1 MALTEELIELQAD
14 VTVLYFKAHGYH
26 WNVEGPDFGQY
37 HSLFQEIYE
46 DIYSSIDPIAE
57 NIRKLGE
64 YAPFKLD
71 TLIKL
76 TSLSDSKVDTN
87 PKAMAKDLLKNNEQV
102 VGKLKSVFDTANEA
116 NEQGIANFIAERLSA
131 HGKYRWQL
139 TSYLKTERA

>member
-1 MALTEELIELQAD
+1 MALTDELAELQAD

-37 HSLFQEIYE
+37 HELFESIYS
-46 DIYSSIDPIAE
+46 DVYSSIDPIAE
-57 NIRKLGE
+57 NIRKLDE
-64 YAPFKLD
+64 YAPFKLG

-87 PKAMAKDLLKNNEQV
+87 PKAMARDLLKSNEQV

-116 NEQGIANFIAERLSA
+116 NEQGIANFIAERIDLHQKWS
-131 HGKYRWQL
+131 WQL
-139 TSYLKTERA
+139 KASTK

>member
-1 MALTEELIELQAD
+1 MALTDELSELQAD

-26 WNVEGPDFGQY
+26 WNVEGSDFGQY

-116 NEQGIANFIAERLSA
+116 NEQGIANFIAERIDLHQKWS
-131 HGKYRWQL
+131 WQL
-139 TSYLKTERA
+139 KASTK

>member
-1 MALTEELIELQAD
+1 MALTDELAELQAD

-26 WNVEGPDFGQY
+26 WNVEGEDFGQY
-37 HSLFQEIYE
+37 HELFETIYE

-87 PKAMAKDLLKNNEQV
+87 PKAMAKDLLKSNEQV

-116 NEQGIANFIAERLSA
+116 NEQGIANFIAERIDLHQKWS
-131 HGKYRWQL
+131 WQL
-139 TSYLKTERA
+139 KASTK

>member
-1 MALTEELIELQAD
+1 MSLTDELSELQAD

-26 WNVEGPDFGQY
+26 WNVEGSDFGQY

-87 PKAMAKDLLKNNEQV
+87 PKAMAKDLLKSNEQV
-102 VGKLKSVFDTANEA
+102 VGKLKSVFDTANSD
-116 NEQGIANFIAERLSA
+116 NEQGIANFIAERIDMHQKWS
-131 HGKYRWQL
+131 WQL
-139 TSYLKTERA
+139 KASTK

>member
-1 MALTEELIELQAD
+1 MALTDELAELQAD

-26 WNVEGPDFGQY
+26 WNVEGEDFGQY
-37 HSLFQEIYE
+37 HELFETIYE

-76 TSLSDSKVDTN
+76 TSLPNSTVDTN
-87 PKAMAKDLLKNNEQV
+87 PKAMAKDLLKSNEQV

-116 NEQGIANFIAERLSA
+116 NEQGIANFIAERIDLHQKWS
-131 HGKYRWQL
+131 WQL
-139 TSYLKTERA
+139 KASTK

>member
-1 MALTEELIELQAD
+1 MALTDELAELQAD

-26 WNVEGPDFGQY
+26 WNVEGEDFGQY
-37 HSLFQEIYE
+37 HELFETIYE

-87 PKAMAKDLLKNNEQV
+87 PKAMAKDLLKSNEQV

-116 NEQGIANFIAERLSA
+116 NEQGVANFIAERIDLHQKWS
-131 HGKYRWQL
+131 WQL
-139 TSYLKTERA
+139 RASTK

>member
-1 MALTEELIELQAD
+1 MALTDELAELQAD

-26 WNVEGPDFGQY
+26 WNVEGEDFGQY
-37 HSLFQEIYE
+37 HELFETIYE

-116 NEQGIANFIAERLSA
+116 NEQGIANFIAERIDLHQKWS
-131 HGKYRWQL
+131 WQL
-139 TSYLKTERA
+139 KASTK

>member
-1 MALTEELIELQAD
+1 MSLTDELSELQAD
-14 VTVLYFKAHGYH
+14 VTVLYFTAHGYH
-26 WNVEGPDFGQY
+26 WNVEGSDFGQY
-37 HSLFQEIYE
+37 HSLFKKIYK

-87 PKAMAKDLLKNNEQV
+87 PKAMAKDLLKSNEQV

-116 NEQGIANFIAERLSA
+116 NEQGIANFIAERIDLHQKWS
-131 HGKYRWQL
+131 WQL
-139 TSYLKTERA
+139 KASTK

>member
-1 MALTEELIELQAD
+1 MKLTDELAELQAD

-26 WNVEGPDFGQY
+26 WNVEGEDFGQY

-71 TLIKL
+71 TLSKL
-76 TSLSDSKVDTN
+76 TSLTDSKVDTS
-87 PKAMAKDLLKNNEQV
+87 PKAMAKDLLKSNEQV
-102 VGKLKSVFDTANEA
+102 VGKLKSVFETANSD
-116 NEQGIANFIAERLSA
+116 NEQGIANFIAERIDMHQKWS
-131 HGKYRWQL
+131 WQL
-139 TSYLKTERA
+139 KASTK

>member
-1 MALTEELIELQAD
+1 MALTDELAELQAD

-26 WNVEGPDFGQY
+26 WNVEGEDFGQY
-37 HSLFQEIYE
+37 HELFETIYE

-76 TSLSDSKVDTN
+76 TSLSNSKVDTN
-87 PKAMAKDLLKNNEQV
+87 PKAMAKDLLKSNEQV

-116 NEQGIANFIAERLSA
+116 NEQGIANFIAERIDLHQKWS
-131 HGKYRWQL
+131 WQL
-139 TSYLKTERA
+139 KASTK